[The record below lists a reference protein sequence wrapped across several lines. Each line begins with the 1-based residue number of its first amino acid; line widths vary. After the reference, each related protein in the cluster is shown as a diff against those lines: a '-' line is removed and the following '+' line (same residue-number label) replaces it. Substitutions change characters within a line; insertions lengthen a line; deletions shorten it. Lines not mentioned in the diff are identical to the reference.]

1 MKLTYWK
8 IQCHDDSNIYSIR
21 AKTKKEAIRVYKNMI
36 TNEDGTINE
45 SRANSFK
52 EWGEK
57 KAYVEKIVINYDD
70 AFDLVDLMHQEYG
83 ADNWSEKKYVIK

>member
-21 AKTKKEAIRVYKNMI
+21 AKTKKEAIRVYKNMV

-45 SRANSFK
+45 SRANSL
-52 EWGEK
+52 ENGARK
-57 KAYVEKIVINYDD
+57 K
-70 AFDLVDLMHQEYG
+70 HT
-83 ADNWSEKKYVIK
+83 